1 MQNIKVSVDAVVFG
15 YDGSDLSVLL
25 INRKIEPFQ
34 GDWALPGGLV
44 RDEESL
50 ETAVKRE
57 LQEETGVRIDYL
69 EQLYSFGD
77 IDRDPRNRVISVSYF
92 ALVRPSQFEL
102 IASTDAAAAKWFPCT
117 TLPVLAFDHL
127 NIVQKALERLRGK
140 VHYQPIGFNLLD
152 QEFPFGAL
160 ENLYVAILGRAIDR
174 RNFRK
179 KVLGFGI
186 LESTNRYIQQE
197 KGRPGK
203 LYQFNAR
210 KYHQL
215 EKKGLIFDI

>member
-15 YDGSDLSVLL
+15 YDGNDLSVLL
-25 INRKIEPFQ
+25 INRKEEPFK
-34 GDWALPGGLV
+34 GGWALPGGLV
-44 RDEESL
+44 RDDESL

-57 LQEETGVRIDYL
+57 LQEETGVLIDYL
-69 EQLYSFGD
+69 EQLYSFGE
-77 IDRDPRNRVISVSYF
+77 IDRDPRNRVVSVSYF
-92 ALVRPSQFEL
+92 ALVRPSHFEL
-102 IASTDAAAAKWFPCT
+102 SASTDAAAAKWFPCKA
-117 TLPVLAFDHL
+117 LPDLGFDHEA
-127 NIVQKALERLRGK
+127 IVQKALERLRGK
-140 VHYQPIGFNLLD
+140 VHYVPIGFNLLD

-160 ENLYVAILGRAIDR
+160 ENLYVAILCRPIDR

-210 KYHQL
+210 KYQQL
-215 EKKGLIFDI
+215 EKERTYI